1 VYLKRLAV
9 QGFKSF
15 PERTTFEFGP
25 GITAIVGPNGSG
37 KSNVADAI
45 RWVLGEQSF
54 RLLRARKAEDVIFAG
69 AGSRSAVGM
78 AEAILTLDNEDRWL
92 PIDFAEVE
100 LGRRVYRSGES
111 EYLLN
116 GSRVRLRDLS
126 ELLMKA
132 DVGQNSY
139 TIMGQGLVDEV
150 LSMAPDQRRMFLD
163 EAADVK
169 RFRMK
174 ITEALRRLEATRDNI
189 ARVDVVLGELKPR
202 LSQLERQAGRA
213 AEHAAFSA
221 ELTEFLRLYYG
232 QRWAQVQ
239 NALVRAR
246 AELDQHVEANHGAE
260 ARVAQL
266 REQMTALG
274 EEIRRRREAISRRD
288 TQANDFARR
297 LAGLEQNLD
306 LDRERHAIIT
316 ARREETRLELEAL
329 ESERLSLSTTDV
341 DEGRRG
347 LEVGE
352 QAGVAK
358 DALGLA
364 RRQLDEAERSY
375 GTARARV
382 QELREVTEADIRKLG
397 QYQAEIEAGTRRVA
411 ELEHER
417 EQSEARRKQSLVELI
432 GYGRRFKDLQASIN
446 AADEA
451 LAQSRNEADQSRLRL
466 QRVQDEVRRYETAG
480 NDDLRELDRLEGRL
494 DALRR
499 VQAEHDGVAL
509 GTRQTLIMGQ
519 ALLDDVAP
527 GSLGEAPEVEGVIG
541 LLARQIRV
549 PAGLETAIN
558 AALENRLHAVIVR
571 DESQV
576 LKAIALLRQR
586 GQGRA
591 QFLPLNSLRHVYPL
605 NLQKERGVVGVA
617 SKLVRCDN
625 EHRNLVDTL
634 LGRIIVVDDLE
645 AAMRMIGRSLGS
657 VVTVDGTFIEPTGAI
672 SGGASGA
679 QEGVFSRQRELEEL
693 PERIAELTERTR
705 KSDERLES
713 ARGSL
718 EQIATAARAAD
729 DQYDNLRK
737 SGDSSRV
744 DMEKE
749 RQRLHRV
756 RRDLDT
762 LRARHAAI
770 DRDVADFDARVA
782 QARAAMEQL
791 EAHRTGQRESLECGE
806 SDVALATESRE
817 SAIRAVAEASGR
829 LAAAEG
835 EHKALAMLR
844 EQHEKAIDR
853 IGSQI
858 EARKM
863 QARNFELEANAMS
876 ERMARLQSQLEGLRV
891 EQAHATDDVA
901 PDLDELHR
909 LESHERQVQDDLTG
923 SHSALLATE
932 RARLDAEATVERCQE
947 RIDALR
953 SEMAREGLGPDPGG
967 EIAMLPDVSEPTETL
982 PGEPVAPTRQVR
994 GGAELDLDALLAR
1007 IEELRRQIRRLGPIN
1022 EEAPGDY
1029 EESKERYE
1037 FLTGQLVDLNEAE
1050 TQLRSAID
1058 ELHGEIKTRFDAA
1071 FVTVNEAFGS
1081 YFSAFFGGGKAS
1093 LMLTDPDVPADSGI
1107 DIMAQPPGKKIESLS
1122 LLSGGER
1129 SLTAVALLFALLAA
1143 NPAPFCVLDEVD
1155 AALDEANVGRFAES
1169 LKGLAEKTQFI
1180 TVTHNRRTVES
1191 ADAIYGVSMAKDGVS
1206 QVLSLKLADLP
1217 TG

>member
-15 PERTTFEFGP
+15 PERTAFEFGP

-54 RLLRARKAEDVIFAG
+54 RLLRAKRAEDVIFAG

-100 LGRRVYRSGES
+100 IGRRVYRSGES

-126 ELLMKA
+126 DLLMKA

-150 LSMAPDQRRMFLD
+150 LSMAPDQRRVFLD

-169 RFRMK
+169 RFRLK

-202 LSQLERQAGRA
+202 LAQLERQAGRA
-213 AEHAAFSA
+213 AEHAALSA
-221 ELTEFLRLYYG
+221 ELTGLLKLYYG
-232 QRWAQVQ
+232 QRWAAAQ

-246 AELDQHVEANHGAE
+246 AELDQHVEANHAAE
-260 ARVAQL
+260 SRVTQL

-288 TQANDFARR
+288 TQAHEFARR

-306 LDRERHAIIT
+306 LDRERHAIIA

-329 ESERLSLSTTDV
+329 ESERLSLNTTDV
-341 DEGRRG
+341 DESRRG
-347 LEVGE
+347 LEIGE

-358 DALGLA
+358 EALALA
-364 RRQLDEAERSY
+364 RRQLDEAERHY
-375 GTARARV
+375 GAARARL
-382 QELREVTEADIRKLG
+382 QELREGAESDVRRLG
-397 QYQAEIEAGTRRVA
+397 QYQAEIEGGTRRIA

-432 GYGRRFKDLQASIN
+432 GYGRRFKELQAAIN
-446 AADEA
+446 AADKELEEA
-451 LAQSRNEADQSRLRL
+451 RGEADQARLRL

-499 VQAEHDGVAL
+499 VQAEHDGVAM
-509 GTRQTLIMGQ
+509 GTRQVLIMGQ
-519 ALLDDVAP
+519 ALLDDVPP
-527 GSLGEAPEVEGVIG
+527 GSLGEAPEVEGVVG

-549 PAGLETAIN
+549 PSGLETAIN
-558 AALENRLHAVIVR
+558 AALEHRLHAVIVR
-571 DESQV
+571 EETQV

-591 QFLPLNSLRHVYPL
+591 QFLPLNALRHVYPL

-617 SKLVRCDN
+617 SKLLRCDN

-634 LGRIIVVDDLE
+634 LGRIIVVEDME
-645 AAMRMIGRSLGS
+645 AAMRMIGRGLGS
-657 VVTVDGTFIEPTGAI
+657 VVTVDGTFIEPTGAV
-672 SGGASGA
+672 SGGASSN
-679 QEGVFSRQRELEEL
+679 QEGIFSRQRELEEL
-693 PERIAELTERTR
+693 PERIAELGERTR

-713 ARGSL
+713 ARASL
-718 EQIATAARAAD
+718 EQIATAAREAD
-729 DQYDNLRK
+729 DRYDGLRK

-744 DMEKE
+744 DMERE
-749 RQRLHRV
+749 RQRLHRI
-756 RRDLDT
+756 RRDLDV
-762 LRARHAAI
+762 LGARQASI
-770 DRDVADFDARVA
+770 ERDLAEFE
-782 QARAAMEQL
+782 ARAGEARTSMERL
-791 EAHRTGQRESLECGE
+791 EESRAAHRAALEQAE
-806 SDVALATESRE
+806 ADISLATESRE

-829 LAAAEG
+829 LAAVEG
-835 EHKALAMLR
+835 EQKALALLR
-844 EQHEKAIDR
+844 EQHEKAIGR

-863 QARNFELEANAMS
+863 QAKNFELEANAIS
-876 ERMARLQSQLEGLRV
+876 ERMVRLQSQLEGLRV

-909 LESHERQVQDDLTG
+909 FESHERQVQDDLTN
-923 SHSALLATE
+923 SHSALLAAE
-932 RARLDAEATVERCQE
+932 RARLDSEAVLERCQE
-947 RIDALR
+947 RIETLR
-953 SEMAREGLGPDPGG
+953 NEMAREGLGPDASG
-967 EIAMLPDVSEPTETL
+967 EIAMLPDVAELTEML
-982 PGEPVAPTRQVR
+982 PDEPVPSRQIR
-994 GGAELDLDALLAR
+994 GGAELDLDELLAK
-1007 IEELRRQIRRLGPIN
+1007 IEDLRRQIRRLGPIN

-1037 FLTGQLVDLNEAE
+1037 FLTGQLADLNEAE
-1050 TQLRSAID
+1050 VQLRAAID
-1058 ELHGEIKTRFDAA
+1058 ELHGEIKTRFDATFA
-1071 FVTVNEAFGS
+1071 TVDAAFGK

-1093 LMLTDPDVPADSGI
+1093 LILTDPDEPADSGI
-1107 DIMAQPPGKKIESLS
+1107 DIVAQPPGKKIESLS

-1169 LKGLAEKTQFI
+1169 LKNLAEKTQFI

-1191 ADAIYGVSMAKDGVS
+1191 ADAIYGVSMGREGVS
-1206 QVLSLKLADLP
+1206 QVLSLKLADIP
-1217 TG
+1217 SK